1 MIIDRRQL
9 MKTSLGLAVL
19 TGVPGVMTVKSFAST
34 EPTAADRIKEFT
46 GGSEMLE
53 GKLSLTTP
61 EIAENGN
68 VVPVLVEVDSEMTDG
83 DFVEEIMVV
92 ADGNPNP
99 EVVKFRFTPMSG
111 EATAKIRIRLA
122 QTQNVTAIARM
133 NDGSFQVAANQV
145 KVTIGGCGG

>member
-1 MIIDRRQL
+1 MKLDRRKFIKVSVGSAAL
-9 MKTSLGLAVL
+9 LGLGSVGSLA
-19 TGVPGVMTVKSFAST
+19 AS

-46 GGSEMLE
+46 GGAQALDD
-53 GKLSLTTP
+53 KLTLTTP

-68 VVPVLVEVDSEMTDG
+68 VVPVQVEVDSAMTDE
-83 DFVEEIMVV
+83 DFVEEIMIV

-99 EVVKFRFTPMSG
+99 EVAKFRFSPMSG
-111 EATAKIRIRLA
+111 EATAKVRIRLS

-133 NDGSFQVAANQV
+133 NDGSFQMAANQV

>member
-1 MIIDRRQL
+1 MKLDRRKFIKVSAGSVAL
-9 MKTSLGLAVL
+9 LSLGSVGA
-19 TGVPGVMTVKSFAST
+19 FAAT

-46 GGSEMLE
+46 GGANALND
-53 GKLSLTTP
+53 KLTLTTP

-68 VVPVLVEVDSEMTDG
+68 VVPVQVEVDSAMTDD
-83 DFVEEIMVV
+83 DFVEEIMIV

-99 EVVKFRFTPMSG
+99 EVAKVRFTPMSG
-111 EATAKIRIRLA
+111 EATAKVRIRLS

-133 NDGSFQVAANQV
+133 NDGSFQMVANQV